1 MLTVTRLT
9 KGGKKGGNVVAY
21 LQATEYYRDKDDAV
35 QSASSWEGLGAA
47 DLGLSGAP
55 TAEQMERLAEG
66 FDPHTSRRKALVPNA
81 GKDNRAIG
89 ADMTFSAPKSVSI
102 AYALASPEE
111 RDDILAAQ
119 RAAVASVL
127 GFIEQEQL
135 LRARRGHAGIDSI
148 ATMGVVASTHNHFS
162 NRNLEPQLHTH
173 TLLYNIARG
182 EDGQLCCVE
191 TNEIFRYQKALG
203 ALYRTA
209 LAENLESLGYGIEH
223 TLGFDGLGER
233 DGNKDAFEISGI
245 SKELRGH
252 FSTRAKEVE
261 EYQKAHP
268 HARNG
273 ALVTRKD
280 KDEPTFA
287 KLTAEW
293 SKSLGELRAKQPD
306 MVPTTE
312 ELKSQKG
319 ISRTSDMADVIDK
332 LHETEAVISR
342 PALLEA
348 LAKNSVG
355 RGIDQVF
362 SDEKAFAA
370 RADIHHI
377 KPERQPGPAS
387 IWSSRPTLK
396 HRETRYANSETVARE
411 KGVLTMAAEAAK
423 DTRHQ
428 VPMDR
433 VHAGIAAFEARKS
446 KETNST
452 FRLTPEQRAMVE
464 HTTHATGGI
473 ALVVG
478 RAGTGKT
485 TSSEACVEVW
495 KGEGMAVRGAATSW
509 KAAKKLQKE
518 SGVEGIALAALAK
531 RIEKKDPDWMPD
543 AKSVL
548 MIDEASLLG
557 TRSFDVVQRAY
568 LKAGG
573 KVVLMGDPSQI
584 QSVDAGS
591 PFRALAEKHGY
602 AQLEKITR
610 QKTTE
615 GLDLANHFYEGAEQK
630 KGERTASQANTLG
643 RALMKRMDGMGAVHR
658 FDDGKKAIAGLVDA
672 FLSSPEKTSEKL
684 AIAATNAD
692 VDEIARSIRNGIK
705 ARGELGAVDFH
716 ADTITR
722 SGGQQRLAVAVG
734 DRIRF
739 KAKVDDKAA
748 KNEDATIQKI
758 RRNVAGGLDITVR
771 MDDDATNGKPREF
784 TFDSL
789 QHDQFA
795 YAYAMTAFGAQGQ
808 TSHSTFWL
816 GTPTDQ
822 HLGLVAATRA
832 KHRLAVFLDKDTE
845 AGFSSSLGRQGHK
858 ANALEEGV
866 SQNQRRPSLQGFSAH
881 LERFKQNASAIKDR
895 FLGGEKEQK
904 PKLKN
909 QQRGITV

>member
-1 MLTVTRLT
+1 MLTLTRLT

-35 QSASSWEGLGAA
+35 QSASSWECLGAA

-66 FDPHTSRRKALVPNA
+66 FDPHSLRRKALVPNA

-102 AYALASPEE
+102 AYALGSPEE
-111 RDDILAAQ
+111 RDAILGAQ

-127 GFIEQEQL
+127 GFIEHEQL

-148 ATMGVVASTHNHFS
+148 ATQGVVASTHNHFS

-173 TLLYNIARG
+173 TLLYNVARG

-203 ALYRTA
+203 ALYRTE
-209 LAENLESLGYGIEH
+209 LARNLEGLGYGIEH
-223 TLGFDGLGER
+223 TLGFDGLGEA
-233 DGNKDAFEISGI
+233 DGKDAFEIAGV
-245 SKELRGH
+245 SKELRDH

-261 EYQKAHP
+261 EYQKKHP

-273 ALVTRKD
+273 ALATRKN
-280 KDEPTFA
+280 KDEPTFSE
-287 KLTAEW
+287 LTAEW
-293 SKSLGELRAKQPD
+293 QKSLGELRAKHPD

-312 ELKSQKG
+312 GLKAQKG
-319 ISRTSDMADVIDK
+319 ISRTADMADVIDK

-355 RGIDQVF
+355 KGIDTVL
-362 SDEKAFAA
+362 SDEKAFAT
-370 RADIHHI
+370 RPDIHHI

-387 IWSSRPTLK
+387 NWSTRPTLK

-411 KGVLTMAAEAAK
+411 KAVLTMADEAAK
-423 DTRHQ
+423 DNRHQ

-433 VHAGIAAFEARKS
+433 VQAGIAAFEARKS

-464 HTTHATGGI
+464 HTTQATGGI

-495 KGEGMAVRGAATSW
+495 KGEGMKVRGSATSW

-568 LKAGG
+568 LQAGG

-584 QSVDAGS
+584 QSVDQGS
-591 PFRALAEKHGY
+591 PFRALAAKHGY
-602 AQLEKITR
+602 AQLDKITR

-615 GLDLANHFYEGAEQK
+615 GLDLANAFYEGAEQK

-643 RALMKRMDGMGAVHR
+643 KALMKRMDDMGAVHR
-658 FDDGKKAIAGLVDA
+658 FDDGKQAIAGLVDA
-672 FLSSPEKTSEKL
+672 FLASPQRTSEKL

-692 VDEIARSIRNGIK
+692 VDEIARSIRNGLK

-722 SGGQQRLAVAVG
+722 SGGQQRLALAVG

-739 KAKVDDKAA
+739 KAKVDDRAA

-758 RRNVAGGLDITVR
+758 RRNATGGLDITVR

-808 TSHSTFWL
+808 TSHSAFWL

-832 KHRLAVFLDKDTE
+832 KHKLAVFLDKDAE

-866 SQNQRRPSLQGFSAH
+866 SQSQRRPFMQGFSAH
-881 LERFKQNASAIKDR
+881 FERFRQNASAIKDR

-904 PKLKN
+904 PKFK
-909 QQRGITV
+909 QRGITV

>member
-1 MLTVTRLT
+1 MLTLTRLT
-9 KGGKKGGNVVAY
+9 KGGKKGSSIISY
-21 LQATEYYRDKDDAV
+21 LQSTEYYRDKNDQV

-47 DLGLSGAP
+47 DLGLSGVP

-89 ADMTFSAPKSVSI
+89 TDMTFSAPKSVSI
-102 AYALASPEE
+102 AYALGSPEE
-111 RDDILAAQ
+111 RDAILGAQ
-119 RAAVASVL
+119 RSAVASVL
-127 GFIEQEQL
+127 SFIEKEQL

-148 ATMGVVASTHNHFS
+148 ATMGVVASTHNHFA
-162 NRNLEPQLHTH
+162 NRNLEPSLHTH
-173 TLLYNIARG
+173 GVLMNLARG
-182 EDGQLCCVE
+182 EDGRLCCVE
-191 TNEIFRYQKALG
+191 TAEIFRYTKALG
-203 ALYRTA
+203 ALYRTE
-209 LAENLESLGYGIEH
+209 LARNLEGLGYGIDH
-223 TLGFDGLGER
+223 TLGFDGLGEA
-233 DGNKDAFEISGI
+233 DGKDAFEIAGV
-245 SKELRGH
+245 SKELRDH
-252 FSTRAKEVE
+252 FSTRAREVE
-261 EYQKAHP
+261 AYQKAHP
-268 HARNG
+268 HAHN
-273 ALVTRKD
+273 AAVATRKH
-280 KDEPTFA
+280 KDEPTFSE
-287 KLTAEW
+287 LTAEW
-293 SKSLGELRAKQPD
+293 KKSLGDLRARHPH

-312 ELKSQKG
+312 SLKAQKG
-319 ISRTSDMADVIDK
+319 VSRTIDMADVIDK

-348 LAKNSVG
+348 LAKNTVG
-355 RGIDQVF
+355 KSIEQVLY
-362 SDEKAFAA
+362 DEKAFAA
-370 RADIHHI
+370 RTDIHHI
-377 KPERQPGPAS
+377 QPERQPGPAS
-387 IWSSRPTLK
+387 NWSSRPTLK
-396 HRETRYANSETVARE
+396 HRETRYANSETIARE
-411 KGVLTMAAEAAK
+411 KAVLTMADNAAA

-433 VHAGIAAFEARKS
+433 VQAGIASFEARKS
-446 KETNST
+446 KETSST
-452 FRLTPEQRAMVE
+452 FRLTPEQRSMVE
-464 HTTHATGGI
+464 HATHATGGI

-485 TSSEACVEVW
+485 TSSQGCVEVW
-495 KGEGMAVRGAATSW
+495 TAEGMTVRGAATSW
-509 KAAKKLQKE
+509 KAAMKLQKE

-531 RIEKKDPDWMPD
+531 RIEKKDPSWMPD

-557 TRSFDVVQRAY
+557 TRSFDVVQKAY
-568 LKAGG
+568 LQAGG

-584 QSVDAGS
+584 QSVDQGS
-591 PFRALAEKHGY
+591 PFRALAEKHGF
-602 AQLEKITR
+602 ARLENITR
-610 QKTTE
+610 QKEQE

-630 KGERTASQANTLG
+630 KGERTSSQTSTLG
-643 RALMKRMDGMGAVHR
+643 KALMKRMDDMGAVHR
-658 FDDGKKAIAGLVDA
+658 FDDGKQAISGLVDA

-692 VDEIARSIRNGIK
+692 VDEIARGIRKGLK
-705 ARGELGAVDFH
+705 GRGELGAVDFH

-758 RRNVAGGLDITVR
+758 RRNANGGLDITVR
-771 MDDDATNGKPREF
+771 MDDDATNGNTREF

-808 TSHSTFWL
+808 TSHSAFWL

-832 KHRLAVFLDKDTE
+832 KHKLAVFLDTEAE

-866 SQNQRRPSLQGFSAH
+866 QQTQRRSLSQGFTAH
-881 LERFKQNASAIKDR
+881 LDRLKQNAVAIKTRLFGD
-895 FLGGEKEQK
+895 GKEQK
-904 PKLKN
+904 PKIKN
-909 QQRGITV
+909 HQRGITQ

>member
-1 MLTVTRLT
+1 MLTLTRLT

-35 QSASSWEGLGAA
+35 QSASSWEGQGAA
-47 DLGLSGAP
+47 DLGLSGVP

-66 FDPHTSRRKALVPNA
+66 FDPHSSRRKALVPSA
-81 GKDNRAIG
+81 GKDTRAIG
-89 ADMTFSAPKSVSI
+89 ADATFSAPKSVSL
-102 AYALASPEE
+102 AYAVASPEE
-111 RDDILAAQ
+111 RDAILGAQ

-127 GFIEQEQL
+127 GFIEKEEL

-148 ATMGVVASTHNHFS
+148 ATQGVVASTHYHFS

-173 TLLYNIARG
+173 TLLYNVARG

-203 ALYRTA
+203 ALYRTE
-209 LAENLESLGYGIEH
+209 LARNLEGLGYGIEH
-223 TLGFDGLGER
+223 TLGFDGLGEA
-233 DGNKDAFEISGI
+233 DGKDAFEISGI
-245 SKELRGH
+245 SKTLRDH

-273 ALVTRKD
+273 ALATRKN
-280 KDEPTFA
+280 KDEPTFSE
-287 KLTAEW
+287 LTAEW
-293 SKSLGELRAKQPD
+293 KKSLGELRAKHPG
-306 MVPTTE
+306 MVPTTDT
-312 ELKSQKG
+312 LKAHKG
-319 ISRTSDMADVIDK
+319 ISRTTDMADVIDK

-355 RGIDQVF
+355 KGIDTVL
-362 SDEKAFAA
+362 SDEKALAA

-387 IWSSRPTLK
+387 QWSSRPTLK

-423 DTRHQ
+423 DTRHS

-433 VHAGIAAFEARKS
+433 VQAGLAAFEARKS
-446 KETNST
+446 EETNST

-464 HTTHATGGI
+464 HTAHATGGI

-495 KGEGMAVRGAATSW
+495 KGEGMTVFGAATSW

-573 KVVLMGDPSQI
+573 KVILIGDPLQLA
-584 QSVDAGS
+584 SVDQGS
-591 PFRALAEKHGY
+591 PFRALIEKHGY

-643 RALMKRMDGMGAVHR
+643 KALMKRMDDMGAVHR
-658 FDDGKKAIAGLVDA
+658 FDDGKKAVAGLVDA

-692 VDEIARSIRNGIK
+692 VDEIARGIRQGLK
-705 ARGELGAVDFH
+705 ARGELSAVDFH

-722 SGGQQRLAVAVG
+722 SGGQQRLALAVG

-739 KAKVDDKAA
+739 KAKVDDRAA
-748 KNEDATIQKI
+748 KNEDATIQRI
-758 RRNVAGGLDITVR
+758 RRNATGGLDITVR
-771 MDDDATNGKPREF
+771 MDDDATNGKAREF

-808 TSHSTFWL
+808 TSHSAFWL

-832 KHRLAVFLDKDTE
+832 KHRLAVFLDKEAE
-845 AGFSSSLGRQGHK
+845 AGFSSSLGRQSHK

-866 SQNQRRPSLQGFSAH
+866 SQSQRRPFMQGFSAH
-881 LERFKQNASAIKDR
+881 LDRFKQNAAAISQR
-895 FLGGEKEQK
+895 FFGEKEQK

-909 QQRGITV
+909 QQRGVTV